1 MIVDRQTQIHTQ
13 TDTLITILRFPIGG
27 GVTKHGVERWCHV
40 CVGGVSVKCGV
51 QLSGG
56 VLMMVVL
63 VWLMVAGRHH

>member
-1 MIVDRQTQIHTQ
+1 MIVDRQTQR
-13 TDTLITILRFPIGG
+13 DTLITILCFPIGG
-27 GVTKHGVERWCHV
+27 GVTKHGVERLVSCV